1 MKIIAFV
8 IALALF
14 ILGIVLMGYAFEP
27 DASHGILFFSGIVS
41 VAVSLA
47 IPFHLLKRI
56 DG

>member
-8 IALALF
+8 IAMAF
-14 ILGIVLMGYAFEP
+14 FMLGVVLMGHAFEP
-27 DASHGILFFSGIVS
+27 NVAHGILFFSGILS

-47 IPFHLLKRI
+47 IPFHLLKRA

>member
-8 IALALF
+8 IALGF
-14 ILGIVLMGYAFEP
+14 FVFGIVLMGHAFEP
-27 DASHGILFFSGIVS
+27 DVPHGILFFSGILS

-47 IPFHLLKRI
+47 IPFHVLKRV

>member
-1 MKIIAFV
+1 VKIVAFV

-14 ILGIVLMGYAFEP
+14 VGGIVLFGYAFEP
-27 DASHGILFFSGIVS
+27 GVSHAIVFFAGIV
-41 VAVSLA
+41 AVSLSLA